1 MRLDGLGSHGTAS
14 GSRAEANEE
23 ETALR
28 TSIRLVALVGAASI
42 ALAACGGSAATP
54 APATEAP
61 ATAAPAT
68 EAPVTEAPATEAPS
82 AEAVDFKACMVSDT
96 GGIDDNSFNENAWKG
111 LEDAA
116 AELGIEV
123 KFLESRAA
131 TDYEK
136 NINQFVSEDCDMIV
150 TVGFLLGVDTAST
163 AKANPDAKFAIV
175 DYAYPD
181 CWEGA
186 VEGKD
191 CGSFTDIPNVR
202 GLTFQTDEAAM
213 LAGYV
218 AAGMTET
225 GTVATY
231 GGLPIPTVTIFMKGF
246 EAGVKYY
253 NAQKGTDVKVLG
265 WNSATSEGTFTNN
278 FESTDDGR
286 RLAESFMQEGAD
298 IILPVAGPVGLGS
311 AAVCKETGNCKV
323 IGVDADWYETAA
335 EFKEIVLTSVLKK
348 IDVAVYNTA
357 KDTMDGNFTSGAVVY
372 ALADGGVDIAP
383 FHDFDSA
390 VSAEL
395 KAEVEQLKA
404 DIISG
409 AVTVDGAL
417 AP

>member
-1 MRLDGLGSHGTAS
+1 MKKLYFAM
-14 GSRAEANEE
+14 
-23 ETALR
+23 
-28 TSIRLVALVGAASI
+28 VALIIASMM
-42 ALAACGGSAATP
+42 LAACAP
-54 APATEAP
+54 AATEAP
-61 ATAAPAT
+61 T
-68 EAPVTEAPATEAPS
+68 EAPMTEAPTEAMTEAPTEVMTEAPTEAPAA
-82 AEAVDFKACMVSDT
+82 FKIGQVTDL
-96 GGIDDNSFNENAWKG
+96 GGIDDKSFNASAFAGAEQ
-111 LEDAA
+111 AA
-116 AELGIEV
+116 AELGAEA
-123 KFLESRAA
+123 KYLESQGQS
-131 TDYEK
+131 DYAK
-136 NINQFVSEDCDMIV
+136 NIQQFLDEDTDLIV
-150 TVGFLLGVDTAST
+150 TVGFLLGVDTASF
-163 AKANPDAKFAIV
+163 AKSNPDAKFAIV

-213 LAGYV
+213 LAGYL

-265 WNSATSEGTFTNN
+265 WDSATSEGTFTNN

-335 EFKEIVLTSVLKK
+335 EFKEVVLTSVLKK

-357 KDTMDGNFTSGAVVY
+357 KDTIDGNFTSGAVVY
-372 ALADGGVDIAP
+372 ALKDGGVDIAP
-383 FHDFDSA
+383 FHDFDAA

-395 KAEVEQLKA
+395 KAEIEQLKA

>member
-1 MRLDGLGSHGTAS
+1 MVTLILAS
-14 GSRAEANEE
+14 M
-23 ETALR
+23 
-28 TSIRLVALVGAASI
+28 I
-42 ALAACGGSAATP
+42 LAAC
-54 APATEAP
+54 APAA
-61 ATAAPAT
+61 
-68 EAPVTEAPATEAPS
+68 TEAPATEAPMT
-82 AEAVDFKACMVSDT
+82 EAPTEAMTEAPTEAMTEAPTEAPAAFKVGQVTDL
-96 GGIDDNSFNENAWKG
+96 GGIDDKSFNASAFAG
-111 LEDAA
+111 AEDAA
-116 AELGIEV
+116 AEFGGEA
-123 KFLESRAA
+123 KYLESQGQS
-131 TDYEK
+131 DYAK
-136 NINQFVSEDCDMIV
+136 NIQQFIDEDTDLIV
-150 TVGFLLGVDTAST
+150 TVGFLLGVDTASF
-163 AKANPDAKFAIV
+163 AKANPDSKFAIV

-186 VEGKD
+186 EEGKD

-213 LAGYV
+213 LAGYL
-218 AAGMTET
+218 AAGMSET

-253 NAQKGTDVKVLG
+253 NAEKGTDVKVLG

-311 AAVCKETGNCKV
+311 AAVCKETGACKV
-323 IGVDADWYETAA
+323 IGVDADWYETAP
-335 EFKEIVLTSVLKK
+335 EYKEIVLSSVLKK
-348 IDVAVYNTA
+348 IDVAVYNTI

-372 ALADGGVDIAP
+372 ALKDGGVDIAP

-390 VSAEL
+390 VSDEL
-395 KAEVEQLKA
+395 KAELEQLKA

-417 AP
+417 Q